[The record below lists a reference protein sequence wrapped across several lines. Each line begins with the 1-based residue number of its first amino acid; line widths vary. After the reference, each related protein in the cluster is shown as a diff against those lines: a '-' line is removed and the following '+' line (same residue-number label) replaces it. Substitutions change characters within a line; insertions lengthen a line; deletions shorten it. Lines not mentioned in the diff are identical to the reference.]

1 MKLYM
6 IIPSL
11 PFTLRQLEVFATL
24 ARTGSFRRSAEELGI
39 SQASVSSQLKVL
51 EDQLGLT
58 LFDRKPG
65 RTPLLTAEGRAF
77 ENDLRAFYAAAQV
90 LAEHKATGERAES
103 AIHFRLLVGQGMFD
117 FFIRQKLDGF
127 LAENPLI
134 ELQFDTHPPTS
145 DLPRLLQSGR
155 FDFALINLREDQE
168 MPPDMTA
175 LAKVRGGIYGHR
187 KFAKGRKLPL
197 SAQEISLLPF
207 VLPHAGSKQ
216 ERELLAALARF
227 DIYPRKVVGHSQ
239 YYDVMGA
246 MLERGIAVASFS
258 EPLLR
263 PEVRRDVIQ
272 LMPVVDWRML
282 LFRKPAAPDPRR
294 DAVERFLVSSTIG
307 DPAFPAIE
315 VFHPASAAS

>member
-1 MKLYM
+1 M

-24 ARTGSFRRSAEELGI
+24 ARTGSFRTSAEELGI

-51 EDQLGLT
+51 EEQLGLT
-58 LFDRKPG
+58 LFDRQPG

-77 ENDLRAFYAAAQV
+77 ESDLHDFYAAAQV
-90 LAEHKATGERAES
+90 LAAHKATGDRAES

-127 LAENPLI
+127 LADHPLI
-134 ELQFDTHPPTS
+134 ELEFDTHPPTS
-145 DLPRLLQSGR
+145 DLPRILQAGR
-155 FDFALINLREDQE
+155 FDFALINLREDVDV
-168 MPPDMTA
+168 PPDMTA
-175 LAKVRGGIYGHR
+175 LARVRGGIYGHR
-187 KFAKGRKLPL
+187 KFAEGRKLPL
-197 SAQEISLLPF
+197 SPEEVSLLPF

-216 ERELLAALARF
+216 ERELLAALARA
-227 DIYPRKVVGHSQ
+227 DIRPRKVVGHSQ

-263 PEVRRDVIQ
+263 PEVRANVIQ

-294 DAVERFLVSSTIG
+294 DAVEQFLVASTIG
-307 DPAFPAIE
+307 DPDFPAVE
-315 VFHPASAAS
+315 LFRPASSGA